1 MEHVFQM
8 GRPRTA
14 RKQEILEAVIE
25 YITKNGVADLSLRPL
40 AAATGTKA
48 RLLIYHFGSKENL
61 LAEAMAL
68 LRDRVQQ
75 AFAGVPR
82 SQEAATPGI
91 LARRFWRRAT
101 HRSNAGILRVFFEVL
116 ALALT
121 NGEKYG
127 DYMRGSATSWHRLF
141 EASMPRHRTPARRKI
156 FATLVVDTFNGLLL
170 DYLVTGNL
178 RRTTQALNIFAIE
191 IDRLTLGRER

>member
-1 MEHVFQM
+1 M
-8 GRPRTA
+8 GRPGTA
-14 RKQEILEAVIE
+14 RKEEILEAVIE
-25 YITKNGVADLSLRPL
+25 YITKNGVAGLSLRPL

-48 RLLIYHFGSKENL
+48 RLLIYHFGSKEDL
-61 LAEAMAL
+61 LAEAMAA

-75 AFAGVPR
+75 AFAGAPG
-82 SQEAATPGI
+82 SQGAATAGI

-101 HRSNAGILRVFFEVL
+101 HKSNAGILRVFFEVL

-121 NGEKYG
+121 NSGKYG
-127 DYMRGSATSWHRLF
+127 HYMKGSAASWHRLF
-141 EASMPRHRTPARRKI
+141 AASMPRHLTPARRKI

-178 RRTTQALNIFAIE
+178 RRTTRALDIFAIE
-191 IDRLTLGRER
+191 IDRLTLRRKK